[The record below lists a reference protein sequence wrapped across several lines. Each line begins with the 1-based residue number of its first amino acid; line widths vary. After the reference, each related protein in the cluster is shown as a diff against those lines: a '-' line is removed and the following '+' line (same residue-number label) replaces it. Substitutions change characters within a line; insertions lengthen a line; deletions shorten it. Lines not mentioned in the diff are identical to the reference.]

1 MGIVHLAG
9 NAVCLD
15 GRIIQRCLICGEKLA
30 DNLNCAMP
38 VEPDGSDPVFPTWGI
53 GAWVE
58 IEGNRSIMV
67 GKSERPEMSASEIP
81 DGCCLELVER

>member
-1 MGIVHLAG
+1 MIVHLAG

-38 VEPDGSDPVFPTWGI
+38 VEPDGSDPVFPTWGT

-58 IEGNRSIMV
+58 IDGNRSSKV
-67 GKSERPEMSASEIP
+67 GESENPEMWGEQIP
-81 DGCCLELVER
+81 ENSCVSLVEQ